1 MSSILTFCNRL
12 GAAVLRMLDSLGAVT
27 LFMLDGL
34 RHIFSSPRIVPRT
47 IQQLYVIGYKSL
59 FVILLIG
66 IFCGMVLGLQGYY
79 TLVQFGSVGMLGSA
93 VSLSLIRDLGPVLT
107 AIMLAGRAG
116 SSMAAEIGV
125 MRISDQI
132 DALDVMDI
140 NSMAYLVSPR
150 LVASLLA
157 FPLLTAIF
165 DVIGII
171 GGYLT
176 GVLMLHIN
184 EGAYLYRIAS
194 SVTMNDV
201 AGGFIKSLVFGLL
214 VATVCCHQGY
224 TTHLR
229 RDSVGPE
236 AVGNATTSAVVISC
250 VLILVADYVLTSFL
264 LEVIMNAWDISFSS
278 LSVGY
283 GDHAVL
289 HDINATLPGG
299 KVSVILGGS
308 GCGKSTLLRHII
320 GLSRPIGGSLRIG
333 GQDLFSLPHAEAR
346 RIRRRMGVLFQDG
359 ALLGALTLVQNVCL
373 PLSEHLRLP
382 RSVLREAGLRVL
394 RMVGLEDFADYFPNQ
409 LSGGMRKRAGLA
421 RALIA
426 EPRILLCDEPT
437 SGLDPITAARMD
449 ALLQAMHRQYPEMTL
464 VVVSHDLASLRC
476 IADHVLVLREG
487 RAIFSGTL
495 PELEASRDPYL
506 RQFLRREGGD
516 EESLADA
523 PADPRVSAALD
534 RWFRT

>member
-12 GAAVLRMLDSLGAVT
+12 VAAVLRMLGSLGAVT

-34 RHIFSSPRIVPRT
+34 RHIFTSPRIVPRT

-93 VSLSLIRDLGPVLT
+93 VSLSLIRELGPVLT

-150 LVASLLA
+150 LVASLLT

-165 DVIGII
+165 DAIGII

-224 TTHLR
+224 TTHMR

-264 LEVIMNAWDISFSS
+264 L
-278 LSVGY
+278 
-283 GDHAVL
+283 
-289 HDINATLPGG
+289 
-299 KVSVILGGS
+299 
-308 GCGKSTLLRHII
+308 
-320 GLSRPIGGSLRIG
+320 
-333 GQDLFSLPHAEAR
+333 
-346 RIRRRMGVLFQDG
+346 
-359 ALLGALTLVQNVCL
+359 
-373 PLSEHLRLP
+373 
-382 RSVLREAGLRVL
+382 
-394 RMVGLEDFADYFPNQ
+394 
-409 LSGGMRKRAGLA
+409 
-421 RALIA
+421 
-426 EPRILLCDEPT
+426 
-437 SGLDPITAARMD
+437 
-449 ALLQAMHRQYPEMTL
+449 
-464 VVVSHDLASLRC
+464 
-476 IADHVLVLREG
+476 
-487 RAIFSGTL
+487 
-495 PELEASRDPYL
+495 
-506 RQFLRREGGD
+506 
-516 EESLADA
+516 
-523 PADPRVSAALD
+523 
-534 RWFRT
+534 

>member
-1 MSSILTFCNRL
+1 
-12 GAAVLRMLDSLGAVT
+12 
-27 LFMLDGL
+27 
-34 RHIFSSPRIVPRT
+34 
-47 IQQLYVIGYKSL
+47 
-59 FVILLIG
+59 
-66 IFCGMVLGLQGYY
+66 
-79 TLVQFGSVGMLGSA
+79 MLGSA
-93 VSLSLIRDLGPVLT
+93 VSLSLIRELGPVLT

-150 LVASLLA
+150 LLA

-224 TTHLR
+224 TTHMR

-264 LEVIMNAWDISFSS
+264 L
-278 LSVGY
+278 
-283 GDHAVL
+283 
-289 HDINATLPGG
+289 
-299 KVSVILGGS
+299 
-308 GCGKSTLLRHII
+308 
-320 GLSRPIGGSLRIG
+320 
-333 GQDLFSLPHAEAR
+333 
-346 RIRRRMGVLFQDG
+346 
-359 ALLGALTLVQNVCL
+359 
-373 PLSEHLRLP
+373 
-382 RSVLREAGLRVL
+382 
-394 RMVGLEDFADYFPNQ
+394 
-409 LSGGMRKRAGLA
+409 
-421 RALIA
+421 
-426 EPRILLCDEPT
+426 
-437 SGLDPITAARMD
+437 
-449 ALLQAMHRQYPEMTL
+449 
-464 VVVSHDLASLRC
+464 
-476 IADHVLVLREG
+476 
-487 RAIFSGTL
+487 
-495 PELEASRDPYL
+495 
-506 RQFLRREGGD
+506 
-516 EESLADA
+516 
-523 PADPRVSAALD
+523 
-534 RWFRT
+534 